1 MPRLTIKKR
10 IMLYLVMVIS
20 TAVSIISLLVTD
32 YIMVIQLLIYGV
44 YAVAAVSI
52 GFGTCY
58 LVKDIKMLINT
69 RIKPSINNNQY
80 TGKIFSSYRLRTIVF
95 AVPGTGINIIFALFN
110 GVMGIISH
118 SAWFGSLSAYYLVL
132 SIMRLS
138 AVLQGRAISGL
149 SDDNTEHQSLHIRKE
164 MRIFRRN
171 SVLFIILSIVLL
183 GMVILLSNSEGG
195 KNYPGTMIYVVAIYA
210 FVKIITSTINVI
222 KVNRHQSPLLTI
234 IRRIGYLD
242 ACVSIL
248 NLQTAMFSSFG
259 SEMDFGIMMNEITGG
274 AVCLITLG
282 MGIYGLIT
290 TKRLE
295 NRLIEKV
302 EAAND

>member
-1 MPRLTIKKR
+1 MPRLTVKKR
-10 IMLYLVMVIS
+10 ILLYLVMVAS
-20 TAVSIISLLVTD
+20 TAVSIISLLVQSHS
-32 YIMVIQLLIYGV
+32 MVIQLLIYGT
-44 YAVAAVSI
+44 YAVAAISI
-52 GFGTCY
+52 GFGTYY
-58 LVKDIKMLINT
+58 LVKDIKTLINI

-80 TGKIFSSYRLRTIVF
+80 TSKILSSYRLRTIVF

-132 SIMRLS
+132 SIMRSS
-138 AVLQGRAISGL
+138 AVLQGRVISG
-149 SDDNTEHQSLHIRKE
+149 SSEDNTEQQKLHIRKE

-171 SVLFIILSIVLL
+171 SVLFTILSIVLL
-183 GMVILLSNSEGG
+183 GMVILLSYSEGG
-195 KNYPGTMIYVVAIYA
+195 KSYPGTMIYVVAIYA

-222 KVNRHQSPLLTI
+222 KVNRHRSPLLTI

-259 SEMDFGIMMNEITGG
+259 GDIYFDVMMNEITGG
-274 AVCLITLG
+274 VVCLITLG

-290 TKRLE
+290 AKRLE

-302 EAAND
+302 DAND